1 MKFSKVMAVGLSV
14 AMVLGMTACG
24 SSSSDTPAPSDNAAQ
39 PATEGEAAAESS
51 GKRPVIGITLP
62 TQELAR
68 CQKDQE
74 YMTEYLNELGYDVDV
89 QFAKGDAATQV
100 NEIENMITNGVAGV
114 IISPWDG
121 GALTTAVQQ
130 CHDAGIPVIAYDAN
144 VLDTEYIDYFVTDDL
159 VGIGRQQG
167 QFIID
172 ALDCDNSE
180 ETHTIELFGGDYGD
194 ASAKMFWSGAME
206 VLDPYI
212 DNGKL
217 EVVSGQREYEICA
230 VAEWSATKSQER
242 MDTLLSTYY
251 VDKRIDAVL
260 TQNDDLAAGAISAL
274 KSVGYGT
281 DDQPMPVI
289 TGMDCTISALKSI
302 NAGDQSM
309 TIYKDI
315 RQLARHASDIMD
327 SLVKGEEPDLSDVE
341 LTTYDNGVKEV
352 TATKVP
358 SLVLTKENMD
368 ELVFDFGYYT
378 REEVELEQ

>member
-274 KSVGYGT
+274 KS
-281 DDQPMPVI
+281 
-289 TGMDCTISALKSI
+289 I

-368 ELVFDFGYYT
+368 ELVFDSGYYT